1 MRRLPLIHICRDIIE
16 HAAES
21 ASNLKQCSVMCA
33 IIIVLAATKTA
44 NADCISRRK
53 GISPPHFCESPL
65 RGWGDA
71 ARKNNG
77 DGTQEFRFISI
88 KCKKQVPW
96 LYFMGKLA
104 PGFSLSVLV
113 SPRSEWVRVKKIGA
127 RVHHTHSV
135 HLPKSAG
142 HPLDESLLPARSWSA
157 SLRPPWNNPII
168 IRAIWFTDPA
178 AWMRVQDACA
188 FINYSKSF
196 PNSTRKLDIRTGWE
210 NTLRELRKIQLSFL
224 WTMSEIS
231 S

>member
-1 MRRLPLIHICRDIIE
+1 MLVDWQLIEFNVLQLQDEFMSLHQFNHPRRSSLKCGGSRSYIYVDIIE

-88 KCKKQVPW
+88 KCKKQVP
-96 LYFMGKLA
+96 
-104 PGFSLSVLV
+104 
-113 SPRSEWVRVKKIGA
+113 
-127 RVHHTHSV
+127 
-135 HLPKSAG
+135 
-142 HPLDESLLPARSWSA
+142 
-157 SLRPPWNNPII
+157 
-168 IRAIWFTDPA
+168 
-178 AWMRVQDACA
+178 
-188 FINYSKSF
+188 
-196 PNSTRKLDIRTGWE
+196 
-210 NTLRELRKIQLSFL
+210 
-224 WTMSEIS
+224 
-231 S
+231 